1 MNRCIASVFGLAV
14 LALALHQPAI
24 TEPHTMTDAAGR
36 KIVISDTS
44 RIVSIGGSVT
54 EVLYALGLGD
64 RVIGVDQTSTFPE
77 AARVK
82 PNVGYMR
89 TLSPEGVLKLAP
101 TLILAIEGSGPPDV
115 IEILERASV
124 PFVLVP
130 EAHSPEG
137 VAKKIR
143 FIAEAAGV
151 LDDGEKVVQAVL
163 EDFSAVAKARVT
175 IGQHHKA
182 VFVLAMG
189 GGAPIAGGSDTSADA
204 ILKLSGVG
212 NAMKNFSGFK
222 PVGDESMIAA
232 APEAIIVMSDRDHT
246 LNADTI
252 FALPAFAS
260 TPAAKNRTLV
270 GLPGLYLLGFG
281 PRTAHAAHDLMTALY
296 PGAAI
301 PPLPVRPWTNGK
313 TAAQ

>member
-1 MNRCIASVFGLAV
+1 MKRSIVA
-14 LALALHQPAI
+14 ALGFVAFALVQPADARAWTI
-24 TEPHTMTDAAGR
+24 TDAAGR
-36 KIVISDTS
+36 KVEVNDTS
-44 RIVSIGGSVT
+44 RVVSIGGSVT
-54 EVLYALGLGD
+54 EVLFALGLGG
-64 RVIGVDQTSTFPE
+64 RVVGVDQTSTFPE
-77 AARVK
+77 AARTK

-101 TLILAIEGSGPPDV
+101 SLILAIEGSGPPDV

-137 VAKKIR
+137 VAKKVR
-143 FIAEAAGV
+143 FIAETAGV
-151 LDDGEKVVQAVL
+151 GDEGEKVAQAVL
-163 EDFSAVAKARVT
+163 EDFAAVAKARAT
-175 IGQHHKA
+175 IKRHRKA
-182 VFVLAMG
+182 AFVLAMG
-189 GGAPIAGGSDTSADA
+189 SGAPIVGGTGTSADA
-204 ILKLSGVG
+204 ILKLAGAG
-212 NAMKNFSGFK
+212 NAMTGFSGFK
-222 PVGDESMIAA
+222 PVGDESMIEA
-232 APEAIIVMSDRDHT
+232 APDAVIVMSDRNHT

-260 TPAAKNRTLV
+260 TPAAKSRMLV

-296 PGAAI
+296 PKAAI
-301 PPLPVRPWTNGK
+301 PALPERPWTNGK